1 MTLDDI
7 GILNG
12 TDKSSVRHD
21 YLVHYERFFAQ
32 WREERFNL
40 IEIGV
45 YNGASLETWRDFFP
59 NAQIVGADINPAYRR
74 HAGTRIAIEIG
85 SQADPDFLD
94 SLAEQHPPLVV
105 IDDGSHRAD
114 HQIFTF
120 ERLFPKLL
128 PGGCYIVEDLSTG
141 EHGES
146 PIAAPAYFG
155 ELGQRL
161 MSREDT
167 RIARIEILRNAI
179 ALWKAAESNLPD
191 PEHQEML
198 ARQSPRAEILLFL
211 AETLMRRG
219 LPGHALRCIQEAV
232 RREPRNPWFHHRM
245 SEIFERLRDYD
256 AALAAEEEAVRLKLH
271 PVFADRLKRLQGLH
285 S

>member
-21 YLVHYERFFAQ
+21 YLVHYERFFAG
-32 WREERFNL
+32 WRQERFNL

-74 HAGTRIAIEIG
+74 HAGSRIAIEIG
-85 SQADPDFLD
+85 SQADPGFLHQ
-94 SLAEQHPPLVV
+94 LAEQHPPLVV

-128 PGGCYIVEDLSTG
+128 PGGCYIVEDLSTR
-141 EHGES
+141 EQGES
-146 PIAAPAYFG
+146 PVSAPAYFG
-155 ELGQRL
+155 ELGKRL

-179 ALWKAAESNLPD
+179 AFWKPPGSNLPD

-198 ARQSPRAEILLFL
+198 ARQSVRPEILLFL
-211 AETLMRRG
+211 AETLLRRG
-219 LPGHALRCIQEAV
+219 LPGQALRNIQEAV
-232 RREPRNPWFHHRM
+232 RREPGNPWFHHRM
-245 SEIFERLRDYD
+245 SEIFERLGNYN
-256 AALAAEEEAVRLKLH
+256 AALAAEEEAVTLKLH
-271 PVFADRLKRLQGLH
+271 PVFVGRLNQLRRLQ